1 MVLGLLLI
9 PPNVWFVI
17 HGLFWGQSRP
27 TTVSLIFNVVAS
39 LLLLAALNALLGR
52 VKPRWALSHGEMLV
66 IYGMLSVAGLIS
78 MILGSLMLFKG
89 AGPEYQV
96 AWQVFLPTVLLIS
109 AFFVTVAT
117 LVVRAHVRPPFTGAE
132 GLIGEVG
139 TVKAVDGAGGKVQVH
154 GELWRA
160 EFEGTVTV
168 GDRVRV
174 VALENLTL
182 RVAPETSEKE

>member
-1 MVLGLLLI
+1 
-9 PPNVWFVI
+9 
-17 HGLFWGQSRP
+17 
-27 TTVSLIFNVVAS
+27 
-39 LLLLAALNALLGR
+39 
-52 VKPRWALSHGEMLV
+52 
-66 IYGMLSVAGLIS
+66 MLSVAGLIS

-96 AWQVFLPTVLLIS
+96 AWQVFLPTVFLIS

-117 LVVRAHVRPPFTGAE
+117 LVVRAYVRTPYTGAE
-132 GLIGEVG
+132 GLMGEVG
-139 TVKAVDGAGGKVQVH
+139 TVKAVDGGRGKVLVH

-160 EFEGTVTV
+160 EFQGAVAA

-182 RVAPETSEKE
+182 KVAPVTSEKG